1 MKLSKF
7 LFLFGFALSIISCS
21 SKTAN
26 TMLPVVMQAT
36 PSAVAQNVIGSN
48 TPTIYS
54 TFTPEAFTSQ
64 TSTAVATLDY
74 VKLASRYL
82 TPLPTFTPRTDIP
95 TYAPIWTPVTPKP
108 TPNLSQVDAQ
118 KIPNG
123 WKPTPPPIPDIGS
136 LLSTGQIDNFAAD
149 PTYVTSLI
157 KATTD
162 LMNYTNANQNLF
174 NQYVDTWAPEGRFW
188 FGATWLLEKDIDGDG
203 NPEWLSSVPM
213 YYQPAEPRCCSQ
225 LIILFEK
232 VDGVYH
238 PVHFTEKLSNN
249 HPTKVLLIDDLDNDG
264 HSEIV
269 VRRVYCG
276 SGCGLDLYV
285 FKWDGENWTE
295 DIIRTLMTD
304 IISFID
310 YNNDGKTEIVLDYY
324 TNYKLDSTYPVREAT
339 DIYGWKNGKLVLL
352 EQLLSH
358 NTEPYAVMRD
368 VFSAIS
374 NGELEKALKLAQP
387 TMDKIPQSCKQMETY
402 TAIEVMLIYGVQGK
416 QEAMQSILSQINTYC
431 NQPNN
436 GFTHAANILW
446 QAYQQVDN
454 PFLACEAMKR
464 FIVEQ
469 DPLYNYN
476 PNLVFFDATVYLPE
490 NRYNFCP
497 IQ

>member
-7 LFLFGFALSIISCS
+7 LFLFGFALSIISCG

-48 TPTIYS
+48 TPTIYP

-95 TYAPIWTPVTPKP
+95 TYAPIWTPITPKP

-118 KIPNG
+118 KIPSG
-123 WKPTPPPIPDIGS
+123 WEPTPPPIPDVGS
-136 LLSTGQIDNFAAD
+136 LLFSTGEIHNFAAD

-162 LMNYTNANQNLF
+162 LMNFTNANQKLF
-174 NQYVDTWAPEGRFW
+174 TQYVDTWAPEGRYW
-188 FGATWLLEKDIDGDG
+188 FGATWLLEHDFDGDG

-213 YYQPAEPRCCSQ
+213 YYQPPEPRCCSQ

-232 VDGVYH
+232 DEGIFH
-238 PVHFTEKLSNN
+238 PVHFIEKLSTKNA
-249 HPTKVLLIDDLDNDG
+249 TKVLLVDDLDNDG
-264 HSEIV
+264 LSEIV

-276 SGCGLDLYV
+276 TWCSMDIYV
-285 FKWDGENWTE
+285 FKWDGEIWTE
-295 DIIRTLMTD
+295 DSISTVMPD

-310 YNNDGKTEIVLDYY
+310 YNNDGKTEIALNYF
-324 TNYKLDSTYPVREAT
+324 TIYKLDSSYPVREAT

-358 NTEPYAVMRD
+358 NTEPYAIMRD

-374 NGELEKALKLAQP
+374 SGEFDEALKLAKP
-387 TMDKIPQSCKQMETY
+387 AMDKIPQSCKQMETY

-416 QEAMQSILSQINTYC
+416 QEAMQSVLAQINTYC
-431 NQPNN
+431 NQPDN

-446 QAYQQVDN
+446 QAYQQVHD
-454 PFLACEAMKR
+454 PILACEAMKR
-464 FIVEQ
+464 FIIEQ
-469 DPLYNYN
+469 DPMHDNN
-476 PNLVFFDATVYLPE
+476 PNLVFFDA
-490 NRYNFCP
+490 
-497 IQ
+497 